1 MRGIR
6 IAACVLALLIP
17 AVVTSSASAAI
28 GTQDLN
34 TLTPADVA
42 QALVSSSFTVSNAT
56 FTGAKIAGGTFTGG
70 TQPVGFDSGI
80 ILSTGNIASVVGPNT
95 STSITTTN
103 VLPGDP
109 DLDKLASF
117 PTYDAAVLEFDFVPT
132 TPTISFQYVFASDEY
147 NEFVNTSFNDVF
159 GFFINGT
166 NCAVVGS
173 PPKPVTINTIN
184 DGNPVGGTPNSH
196 PELYRNND
204 FQAPN
209 PAPFDTEMDG
219 LTKVLT
225 CFAIVHPGVTNH
237 AKLAIAD
244 ASDYRYDSNV
254 FLKSGS
260 IGSTTLPPPV
270 LGKTGNAAPVSGK
283 VLVRIPPS
291 KTFFPLDQAA
301 QIPVGA
307 ELDTTKGRVRLTTSA
322 GGNKSQTADF
332 YQGRFLFQQGAK
344 KSLVTLPLSAP
355 LACSKR
361 FDSAS
366 AGKKKRKL
374 WGSGKGKYRT
384 KGKNA
389 SATVRGTI
397 WLTQDTCAGTLVRV
411 KRGVVD
417 VLDFKRHKHVL
428 VHAGHSYFAKR

>member
-1 MRGIR
+1 VRGIR

-28 GTQDLN
+28 GTTDLN
-34 TLTPADVA
+34 TLSPANVA

-70 TQPVGFDSGI
+70 TQPLGFDSGI
-80 ILSTGNIASVVGPNT
+80 VLSTGNIASVVGPNM
-95 STSITTTN
+95 SPSITTSNGT
-103 VLPGDP
+103 PGDP

-132 TPTISFQYVFASDEY
+132 TPTISFQYVFGSDEY

-184 DGNPVGGTPNSH
+184 NGNPIGGTPNSH

-209 PAPFDTEMDG
+209 PAPFDTELDG

-225 CFAIVHPGVTNH
+225 CFAIVHPGTNH

-244 ASDYRYDSNV
+244 ASDYRYDSDV

-260 IGSTTLPPPV
+260 IGSTQLPPPE
-270 LGKTGNAAPVSGK
+270 LAKTANVAPVSGK
-283 VLVRIPPS
+283 VYVRLPGT
-291 KTFFPLDQAA
+291 KTFVPLSQAA
-301 QIPVGA
+301 QIPIGS

-322 GGNKSQTADF
+322 GGVKSQTADF
-332 YQGRFLFQQGAK
+332 YQGRFLLQQKGK
-344 KSLVTLPLSAP
+344 NPLTTLPLSAP

-361 FDSAS
+361 LDSAS

-374 WGSGKGKYRT
+374 WGSGKGKFRT

-397 WLTQDTCAGTLVRV
+397 WLTQDTCAGTLVQV

-417 VLDFKRHKHVL
+417 VLDFKRHKHVR
-428 VHAGHSYFAKR
+428 VKAGHSYFAKR

>member
-1 MRGIR
+1 VRGIR
-6 IAACVLALLIP
+6 IAACVFALLIP
-17 AVVTSSASAAI
+17 AVITSSASAAI
-28 GTQDLN
+28 GTTDLN
-34 TLTPADVA
+34 TLSPNDVA

-70 TQPVGFDSGI
+70 TQPLGFDSGV
-80 ILSTGNIASVVGPNT
+80 ILSSGNIASVVGPNT
-95 STSITTTN
+95 RTNTTTSN
-103 VLPGDP
+103 GTPGDP

-117 PTYDAAVLEFDFVPT
+117 PTNDAAVLEFDFVPS

-147 NEFVNTSFNDVF
+147 NEFVNTNFNDVF

-184 DGNPVGGTPNSH
+184 NGNPVGGTPNSH

-209 PAPFDTEMDG
+209 PAPYDTEMDG

-225 CFAIVHPGVTNH
+225 CFAIVHPGTNH

-244 ASDYRYDSNV
+244 ASDSIYDSDV

-260 IGSTTLPPPV
+260 IGSTQLPPPE
-270 LGKTGNAAPVSGK
+270 LAKTANVAPVSGK
-283 VLVRIPPS
+283 VYVRLPGT
-291 KTFFPLDQAA
+291 KTFVPLSQAA
-301 QIPVGA
+301 QIPIGS

-322 GGNKSQTADF
+322 GGAKSQTADF
-332 YQGRFLFQQGAK
+332 YQGRFLLQQKGK
-344 KSLVTLPLSAP
+344 NPLTTLPLSAP

-361 FDSAS
+361 LDSAS

-374 WGSGKGKYRT
+374 WGSGKGKFRT

-397 WLTQDTCAGTLVRV
+397 WLTQDTCAGTLVQV

-417 VLDFKRHKHVL
+417 VLDFKRHKHVR
-428 VHAGHSYFAKR
+428 VKAGHSYFAKR

>member
-6 IAACVLALLIP
+6 TGACVLALLIP
-17 AVVTSSASAAI
+17 AVVTSSATAAI

-34 TLTPADVA
+34 TLSPNQVA

-70 TQPVGFDSGI
+70 TQAIGFDSGI

-95 STSITTTN
+95 SPSITTTN
-103 VLPGDP
+103 GLPGDP

-117 PTYDAAVLEFDFVPT
+117 PTFDAAVLEFDFVPT

-184 DGNPVGGTPNSH
+184 DGNPVGSSPNSH

-225 CFAIVHPGVTNH
+225 CFAVVNPGVTNH

-260 IGSTTLPPPV
+260 IGSTTLPPPEQ
-270 LGKTGNAAPVSGK
+270 GKTGNAAPVSGK
-283 VLVRIPPS
+283 VLVRLPGKS
-291 KTFFPLDQAA
+291 KFVPLDQAA
-301 QIPVGA
+301 QIPVGS

-322 GGNKSQTADF
+322 GGAKSQTADF

-344 KSLVTLPLSAP
+344 KPLVTLPLSAA
-355 LACSKR
+355 LACGKR
-361 FDSAS
+361 LDSAS

-374 WGSGKGKYRT
+374 WGSGKGKFRT

-397 WLTQDTCAGTLVRV
+397 WLTQDTCAGTLVSV

-428 VHAGHSYFAKR
+428 VKAGHSYFAKR

>member
-1 MRGIR
+1 MRPIW
-6 IAACVLALLIP
+6 IFACVLALSLP
-17 AVVTSSASAAI
+17 LVFAPPASAAI
-28 GTQDLN
+28 VTTDLT
-34 TLTPADVA
+34 TLTPTQLA
-42 QALVSSSFTVSNAT
+42 QTLVSSSFPVSNAT
-56 FTGAKIAGGTFTGG
+56 FTGASIAGGTFTGG
-70 TQPVGFDSGI
+70 TQAIGFDSGV

-95 STSITTTN
+95 SPSITTEN
-103 VLPGDP
+103 GQPGDP

-117 PTYDAAVLEFDFVPT
+117 PTYDAAVLQFDFVPT
-132 TPTISFQYVFASDEY
+132 TPTISFQYVFSSDEY

-159 GFFINGT
+159 GFFINGV
-166 NCAVVGS
+166 NCAVVGT
-173 PPKPVTINTIN
+173 PAKPVTINTIN
-184 DGNPVGGTPNSH
+184 DGNPVGSTPNSH

-244 ASDYRYDSNV
+244 ASDDRYDSNV

-260 IGSTTLPPPV
+260 IGSTTLPPP
-270 LGKTGNAAPVSGK
+270 LQGKTGNAAPVSGK
-283 VLVRIPPS
+283 VFVRLPHT
-291 KTFFPLDQAA
+291 KTFVPLSQAA
-301 QIPVGA
+301 QIPVGS

-322 GGNKSQTADF
+322 GGAKSQTADF

-344 KSLVTLPLSAP
+344 KPLVTLPLSAP
-355 LACSKR
+355 LACPKR

-397 WLTQDTCAGTLVRV
+397 WLTQDTCAGTLVKV